1 MKIHGFCH
9 SSKMWN
15 LIIEI
20 FLLTV
25 CLIMLL
31 PFMWIFAT
39 SLRSPA
45 NSFKLPPSFIPTEF
59 QWSNYAKVFQAIPF
73 WKFLTNSIVI
83 TFFSVTLQCLISTMA
98 AYVFT
103 RLEFKEK
110 NLLFMLILTGLMIPP
125 QITIIPLFLI
135 IKYMGI
141 MDTALALILPSMVYP
156 LGIFLLRQHMM
167 TIPKSYDEAAY
178 LDGASYFNVFWY
190 IVLPMSRPTIT
201 VIAVMHFI
209 AVWNDFFKPLIFI
222 NTYEKMTLPLG
233 MTILKGFMNNGS
245 VSVVLAGVMLS
256 VIPPLLFYVVGQN
269 KLIEG
274 MTLGGIKG

>member
-1 MKIHGFCH
+1 MKKYRFFH
-9 SSKMWN
+9 SSKIWN
-15 LIIEI
+15 LIIKI
-20 FLLTV
+20 FLLIV

-31 PFMWIFAT
+31 PFMWIFST

-59 QWSNYAKVFQAIPF
+59 QWSNYVKVFQAIPF
-73 WKFLTNSIVI
+73 LKFLTNSIIV

-103 RLEFKEK
+103 RLEFKGK
-110 NLLFMLILTGLMIPP
+110 NILFLLILTGLMIPP

-141 MDTALALILPSMVYP
+141 MDTVLALILPSMIYP

-167 TIPKSYDEAAY
+167 TISKSYDEAAY
-178 LDGASYFNVFWY
+178 LDGASHFNVFMY
-190 IVLPMSRPTIT
+190 IIMPMSRPTVT

-233 MTILKGFMNNGS
+233 MTILKGFMRNGN
-245 VSVVLAGVMLS
+245 VSVILAGVMIS
-256 VIPPLLFYVVGQN
+256 VVPPLLFYIIGQN

>member
-1 MKIHGFCH
+1 
-9 SSKMWN
+9 
-15 LIIEI
+15 
-20 FLLTV
+20 
-25 CLIMLL
+25 
-31 PFMWIFAT
+31 
-39 SLRSPA
+39 
-45 NSFKLPPSFIPTEF
+45 
-59 QWSNYAKVFQAIPF
+59 
-73 WKFLTNSIVI
+73 
-83 TFFSVTLQCLISTMA
+83 
-98 AYVFT
+98 
-103 RLEFKEK
+103 
-110 NLLFMLILTGLMIPP
+110 
-125 QITIIPLFLI
+125 
-135 IKYMGI
+135 
-141 MDTALALILPSMVYP
+141 MVYP

-274 MTLGGIKG
+274 MTR